1 MESLALTWWMW
12 LLGGIVLLMLEMV
25 SPGGFYMFF
34 FGAGAVAVG
43 LVSALGFG
51 GPLWF
56 QLLLFALMSIGALL
70 LFRGKLLAWFET
82 ETPVVDTL
90 VGEVIVLL
98 GDVATKQ
105 TGKGEMRG
113 TTWTVRNAGDD
124 GLRQGQRC
132 AVEKV
137 DGLVLSVRAEGEP

>member
-25 SPGGFYMFF
+25 SPGGCYMFF

-56 QLLLFALMSIGALL
+56 QLLLFALLSIGALL
-70 LFRGKLLAWFET
+70 FFRGKLLAWFET

-105 TGKGEMRG
+105 NGQG
-113 TTWTVRNAGDD
+113 GDARHNLD
-124 GLRQGQRC
+124 C
-132 AVEKV
+132 AQC
-137 DGLVLSVRAEGEP
+137 R

>member
-12 LLGGIVLLMLEMV
+12 LLGGIVLLMLEMM

-34 FGAGAVAVG
+34 FGSGAIAVG

-56 QLLLFALMSIGALL
+56 QLLLFALLSIGALL
-70 LFRGKLLAWFET
+70 LFRGKLLEWFQS
-82 ETPVVDTL
+82 ETPVVDTM
-90 VGEVIVLL
+90 VGEVVVLL
-98 GDVATKQ
+98 EDVSSGE

-132 AVEKV
+132 AVEKL
-137 DGLVLSVRAEGEP
+137 DGLVLSVRAQGE

>member
-12 LLGGIVLLMLEMV
+12 LLGGIVLLILEMV

-34 FGAGAVAVG
+34 FGSGAVAVG

-56 QLLLFALMSIGALL
+56 QLLLFALLSIGALL
-70 LFRGKLLAWFET
+70 LFRGKLLEWFQR
-82 ETPVVDTL
+82 ETPTVNTM
-90 VGEVIVLL
+90 VGDIVVLL
-98 GDVATKQ
+98 EDVSSGQ
-105 TGKGEMRG
+105 TGRGEMRG

-124 GLRQGQRC
+124 GLVRGQRY

-137 DGLVLSVRAEGEP
+137 DGLVLSVRAESE

>member
-1 MESLALTWWMW
+1 MESLALTWCMW
-12 LLGGIVLLMLEMV
+12 LLGGIVLLMLEMM

-34 FGAGAVAVG
+34 FGSGAIAVG

-56 QLLLFALMSIGALL
+56 QLLLFALLSIGALL
-70 LFRGKLLAWFET
+70 LFRGKLLEWFQS
-82 ETPVVDTL
+82 ETPVVDTM
-90 VGEVIVLL
+90 VGEVVVLL
-98 GDVATKQ
+98 EDVSSGE

-132 AVEKV
+132 AVEKL
-137 DGLVLSVRAEGEP
+137 DGLVLSVRAQGE

>member
-1 MESLALTWWMW
+1 MW
-12 LLGGIVLLMLEMV
+12 LLGGIVLLILEMV

-34 FGAGAVAVG
+34 FGSGAVAVG

-56 QLLLFALMSIGALL
+56 QLLLFALLSIGALL
-70 LFRGKLLAWFET
+70 LFRGKLLEWFQR
-82 ETPVVDTL
+82 ETPTVNTM
-90 VGEVIVLL
+90 VGDIVVLL
-98 GDVATKQ
+98 EDVSSGQ
-105 TGKGEMRG
+105 TGRGEMRG

-124 GLRQGQRC
+124 GLVRGQRY

-137 DGLVLSVRAEGEP
+137 DGLVLSVRAESE

>member
-12 LLGGIVLLMLEMV
+12 VLGGIVLLMLEMM

-56 QLLLFALMSIGALL
+56 QLLLFALLSIGALL
-70 LFRGKLLAWFET
+70 LFRGRLLEWFQR
-82 ETPVVDTL
+82 ETPVVDTM
-90 VGEVIVLL
+90 VGEVVVLL
-98 GDVATKQ
+98 EDVSTGE

-113 TTWTVRNAGDD
+113 TTWTVRNAGGD

-137 DGLVLSVRAEGEP
+137 DGLVLSVRAQGE